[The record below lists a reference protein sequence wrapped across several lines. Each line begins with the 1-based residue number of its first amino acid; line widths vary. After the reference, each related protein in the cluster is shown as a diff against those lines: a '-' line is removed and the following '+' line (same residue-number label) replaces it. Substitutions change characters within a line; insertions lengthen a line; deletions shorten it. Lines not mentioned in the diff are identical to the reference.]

1 MANMELE
8 RLQAQDERDLVEL
21 NSREADGI
29 RVDLLWEKIGNT
41 ALIQVFDGRT
51 GEEFEVSVAPDKAA
65 DAFEHP
71 FAYAA

>member
-8 RLQAQDERDLVEL
+8 RERDLVEL
-21 NSREADGI
+21 DSREADGI